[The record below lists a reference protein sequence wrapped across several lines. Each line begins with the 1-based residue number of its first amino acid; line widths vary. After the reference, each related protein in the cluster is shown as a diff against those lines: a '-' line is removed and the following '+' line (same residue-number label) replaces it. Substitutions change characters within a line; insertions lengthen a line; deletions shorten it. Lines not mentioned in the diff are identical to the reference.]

1 MTLSPQ
7 QLREWAVWW
16 GSHDGGAFG
25 TSVGGVEAPGGVEAT
40 SLGAC
45 DSASTCAEP
54 EEALHTILLNSDTS
68 HCFFRD
74 CTTVTLLKAPVPVTL
89 ADPFGGPVVARSST
103 VLPCPAAPSG
113 SLKGFHLPSFARNL
127 VATAAQQDQFVT
139 VTQPRGELVAICMD
153 PRTGEHLAT
162 FTRRPGYGL
171 YTLTTE
177 SAQVAELGQTLLWH
191 HRLGHP
197 SFPACVT
204 CTSVSLCLAS
214 PGPYP
219 RSQDQSG
226 EFCSRVLEDFCGAEG
241 IAQSFAP
248 LSSSQKNRIVE
259 RCIGLVMEVARTSI
273 IHAAAPHFLWPFAVR
288 YATEQLNLWP
298 RVSHPETSPTLH
310 VNWPCG
316 RLLVLRLR

>member
-1 MTLSPQ
+1 MPQLASWAQGRLPSSSVLSLTLYDAVALGGQQRQHRSLMTLSPQ

-177 SAQVAELGQTLLWH
+177 SAQVAELGQVVASVEVAASCSCHLLM
-191 HRLGHP
+191 HRLSYGTTVLVTPP
-197 SFPACVT
+197 SPPA
-204 CTSVSLCLAS
+204 
-214 PGPYP
+214 
-219 RSQDQSG
+219 
-226 EFCSRVLEDFCGAEG
+226 
-241 IAQSFAP
+241 
-248 LSSSQKNRIVE
+248 
-259 RCIGLVMEVARTSI
+259 
-273 IHAAAPHFLWPFAVR
+273 
-288 YATEQLNLWP
+288 
-298 RVSHPETSPTLH
+298 
-310 VNWPCG
+310 
-316 RLLVLRLR
+316 